1 MNDTEYL
8 YDDAYARN
16 SVINSYL
23 DCDDYFEDNSWSE
36 EFDSEVKELL
46 KDY

>member
-8 YDDAYARN
+8 YDDAYART
-16 SVINSYL
+16 SVINSYVEY
-23 DCDDYFEDNSWSE
+23 DDYFEDNSWLE
-36 EFDSEVKELL
+36 EFDVEVKELL